1 MFLDIGN
8 IAIHTPVLA
17 LFGLEAVI
25 IAAAVAGTAMSVV
38 QGQQQA
44 KQAEDA
50 ADMAQNQAEMEARRI
65 EAENQYEQEQRLK
78 ERDLVLGRI
87 NRAYARS
94 GLQMAGSP
102 LLDEVIT
109 TQNMTMDNLM
119 ANYNSQENAKS
130 VRYQGAA
137 TAYNFKQQGRA
148 AKTAGYL
155 SAGQSLMSG
164 LGTVSQ
170 MDFPKVGGKTGFGQ
184 SGKYGNALRIE
195 NIGNPSTRNF

>member
-119 ANYNSQENAKS
+119 ANYNARENAKS

-170 MDFPKVGGKTGFGQ
+170 MDVPSFKFGSSSMKNARMLNQ
-184 SGKYGNALRIE
+184 SAGTPLR
-195 NIGNPSTRNF
+195 TTV